1 MTSAIANGVMRPE
14 EYNSWY
20 ATPRGAWIG
29 SNEYRL
35 LVRLLEPRPGDTL
48 LDVGCGTGYF
58 TRSFAADRSCTRV
71 SGADIDLG
79 ALRHASQHSTRAETY
94 VCADARTLPFADRS
108 VDLVISVTA
117 LCFIKE
123 ERAALA
129 EMLRVARRRV
139 ALGLLNRHSLLYLE
153 KGRGEGKG
161 AYRGARWHT
170 PRQARALFMG
180 LPASKTRLATAV
192 FLPRAGLLARRVEPC
207 LQGAGAEWGSFIA
220 VTADTRNNPDGSA
233 SPGFPSISK

>member
-1 MTSAIANGVMRPE
+1 MRPE
-14 EYNSWY
+14 EYDAWY
-20 ATPRGAWIG
+20 ATQRGAWIG
-29 SNEYRL
+29 TREYRL

-58 TRSFAADRSCTRV
+58 TRRFEAGGFRTRV
-71 SGADIDLG
+71 TGADLDLG
-79 ALRHASQHSTRAETY
+79 ALRYASQHSARRAETY
-94 VCADARTLPFADRS
+94 VCADARTLPFPDRS

-117 LCFIKE
+117 LCFINE

-170 PRQARALFMG
+170 PRQALALFTG
-180 LPASKTRLATAV
+180 LPVSSTRLATAV

-207 LQGAGAEWGSFIA
+207 LQNVGAEWGSFIA
-220 VTADTRNNPDGSA
+220 VTADHPQ
-233 SPGFPSISK
+233 

>member
-1 MTSAIANGVMRPE
+1 MHPE
-14 EYNSWY
+14 EYDAWY

-29 SNEYRL
+29 SKEFDL

-58 TRSFAADRSCTRV
+58 TRSFAGDRSCTGIV
-71 SGADIDLG
+71 GADLDLG
-79 ALRHASQHSTRAETY
+79 ALRYAAQHSQRDAPY
-94 VCADARTLPFADRS
+94 VCADARMLPFPDCS

-139 ALGLLNRHSLLYLE
+139 AVGLLNRNSLLYLE
-153 KGRGEGKG
+153 KGRGDGKG
-161 AYRGARWHT
+161 AYRGAR
-170 PRQARALFMG
+170 
-180 LPASKTRLATAV
+180 
-192 FLPRAGLLARRVEPC
+192 
-207 LQGAGAEWGSFIA
+207 
-220 VTADTRNNPDGSA
+220 
-233 SPGFPSISK
+233 

>member
-1 MTSAIANGVMRPE
+1 MRPE
-14 EYNSWY
+14 EYNAWY

-79 ALRHASQHSTRAETY
+79 ALRYGSQRSARAETY

-153 KGRGEGKG
+153 KGRGDGKD
-161 AYRGARWHT
+161 ACRGAHWHT
-170 PRQARALFMG
+170 PKEAPALFTG
-180 LPASKTRLATAV
+180 LPVGKPRLATAV
-192 FLPRAGLLARRVEPC
+192 FLPHASSLARLVEPC
-207 LQGAGAEWGSFIA
+207 LQDLGAEWGSFIA
-220 VTADTRNNPDGSA
+220 VTADTRNNSHG
-233 SPGFPSISK
+233 

>member
-1 MTSAIANGVMRPE
+1 MRPE
-14 EYNSWY
+14 EYNAWY
-20 ATPRGAWIG
+20 ATPRGTWIG
-29 SNEYRL
+29 TNEYRL
-35 LVRLLEPRPGDTL
+35 LVGLLEPRPGDTL

-58 TRSFAADRSCTRV
+58 TRSFAADGSCTRV
-71 SGADIDLG
+71 AGADIDPS
-79 ALRHASQHSTRAETY
+79 ALRYASQHSACAETY
-94 VCADARTLPFADRS
+94 VCADARTLPFPDRS

-153 KGRGEGKG
+153 KGRGSGKG

-170 PRQARALFMG
+170 PRQALALFAG
-180 LPASKTRLATAV
+180 LSASKPKLATAI
-192 FLPRAGLLARRVEPC
+192 FLPRAGSLARRVEPC
-207 LQGAGAEWGSFIA
+207 LQDVEAEWGSFIA
-220 VTADTRNNPDGSA
+220 VTADTRNNSDG
-233 SPGFPSISK
+233 